1 MKIMGDDGRESQVG
15 RWINNKFDIK
25 WESLEFRIFSRQDDS
40 FGFSVILRSHPKST
54 FFPRLLVIQSNSVI
68 Q

>member
-1 MKIMGDDGRESQVG
+1 MGDDGRESQVG

-54 FFPRLLVIQSNSVI
+54 FFPRLLVIQSKSVI